1 VSIDRFYL
9 PKITGFDAAHTKK
22 QIFRK
27 IFRECMTIDNDPP
40 SNMDKSEIRRQ
51 AEEKIRRKMTKTS
64 TDLQSMSPE
73 DIHRLVFELQ
83 VYQAELEI
91 QNEELRRSEEAL
103 NKTRTCYYD
112 LYNQAPVGYVTL
124 TREGLIR
131 EANAT
136 AAALLEVDKRDLAEQ
151 PITRF
156 ILPVD
161 QDIFYYHRRK
171 LLETGMP
178 LVSELRMLKKAGASF
193 WSELTST
200 LVKGQDDSPVWR
212 IVLSDISE
220 RKQMEEANAQLKAQ
234 LNQAQKM
241 EAIGTLAGGIA
252 HDFNNILGAILGYA
266 ELAREDSPSESTVAH
281 DLDQIIMA
289 ASRARDLVIQILA
302 FSRQSETESVSLQPA
317 HIVREI
323 LKMLRSILPT
333 GIDIRQDIDDQTDLI
348 VADPTHI
355 HQIVMNLC
363 TNAFHAME
371 ASGGTLFI
379 SLHKTVLGK
388 EDLVDIPNVQPGNFM
403 QLSIRDTGPGIPPE
417 IQDKI
422 FDPYFT
428 TKETGKGTG
437 MGLAITHGIVQSY
450 GGFIR
455 LHSTP
460 GEGSVFHIFLPTVTE
475 QALRK
480 QDSIELPSAGSEH
493 ILFVD
498 DEKMLVRMAE
508 TMLQRLGYR
517 VTARTSSLEALTT
530 FQNQPDAFDLVIT
543 DYSMPGMAGI
553 DLARR
558 MLQIRPQL
566 PIILCTGFSST
577 ITEEKAR
584 IAGIKGFAMKP
595 VAMKELAALI
605 RKVLDKK

>member
-1 VSIDRFYL
+1 
-9 PKITGFDAAHTKK
+9 
-22 QIFRK
+22 
-27 IFRECMTIDNDPP
+27 MTIDNDPP

-51 AEEKIRRKMTKTS
+51 AEEKIRRKMVQTS

-73 DIHRLVFELQ
+73 EIHRLVFELQ

-91 QNEELRRSEEAL
+91 QNEELRRSEEAR
-103 NKTRTCYYD
+103 NKTRASYYD
-112 LYNQAPVGYVTL
+112 LYNQAPVGYVTV
-124 TREGLIR
+124 TREGLIL

-136 AAALLEVDKRDLAEQ
+136 AAALLEVDKSNLAEQ

-156 ILPVD
+156 ILPAD
-161 QDIFYYHRRK
+161 QDMFYHHRRK
-171 LLETGMP
+171 LLETGTP
-178 LVSELRMLKKAGASF
+178 QVSELRMLKNDGTSF
-193 WSELTST
+193 WADLTST
-200 LVKGQDDSPVWR
+200 LAKGQDDSPVWR

-220 RKQMEEANAQLKAQ
+220 RQQMEEANARLKAQ

-266 ELAREDSPSESTVAH
+266 ELAREESLPESTVAN

-289 ASRARDLVIQILA
+289 ATRARDLVIQILA
-302 FSRQSETESVSLQPA
+302 FSRQTETESVSLKPA

-323 LKMLRSILPT
+323 LKLLRSILPT
-333 GIDIRQDIDDQTDLI
+333 GIDIRQDIDDETDVI

-355 HQIVMNLC
+355 HQILMNLC

-379 SLHKTVLGK
+379 SLHKAVLGK
-388 EDLVDIPNVQPGNFM
+388 EDLLDMPDVQPGNFM
-403 QLSIRDTGPGIPPE
+403 QLSIRDTGPGIPLE
-417 IQDKI
+417 IQNKI

-437 MGLAITHGIVQSY
+437 MGLAIAHGIVQSY

-460 GEGSVFHIFLPTVTE
+460 GEGTVFHIYLPTVPE
-475 QALRK
+475 HALGK

-498 DEKMLVRMAE
+498 DEKMLVRLAE
-508 TMLQRLGYR
+508 TMLKRLGYC

-577 ITEEKAR
+577 ISEEKAR

>member
-1 VSIDRFYL
+1 MGD
-9 PKITGFDAAHTKK
+9 
-22 QIFRK
+22 
-27 IFRECMTIDNDPP
+27 
-40 SNMDKSEIRRQ
+40 IRRQ
-51 AEEKIRRKMTKTS
+51 AEKKVRETMARTS

-103 NKTRTCYYD
+103 NKTRACYYD
-112 LYNQAPVGYVTL
+112 LYNQAPVGYVTVNK
-124 TREGLIR
+124 EGFIL

-136 AAALLEVDKRDLAEQ
+136 AAALLEVDKSDLAGQ

-156 ILPVD
+156 ILPAD
-161 QDIFYYHRRK
+161 QDIFYHHRRK
-171 LLETGMP
+171 LFETGRP
-178 LVSELRMLKKAGASF
+178 LVSELRMLKKDGASF

-200 LVKGQDDSPVWR
+200 LANGNDNSAVWR
-212 IVLSDISE
+212 IILSDISR
-220 RKQMEEANAQLKAQ
+220 RKQVEEANAQLRAH

-266 ELAREDSPSESTVAH
+266 ELARADSPPESTVAQ
-281 DLDQIIMA
+281 DIEQIITA

-302 FSRQSETESVSLQPA
+302 FSRQAEAEIIPLEPA
-317 HIVREI
+317 HIIREV
-323 LKMLRSILPT
+323 LKLLRSILPT
-333 GIDIRQDIDDQTDLI
+333 GIDIRQDIDAETDLI

-363 TNAFHAME
+363 MNSFHAME
-371 ASGGTLFI
+371 ESGGTLFI
-379 SLHKTVLGK
+379 SLCKTALSK
-388 EDLVDIPNVQPGNFM
+388 EELLEVPNVLPGNFM

-428 TKETGKGTG
+428 TKAVGKGTG
-437 MGLAITHGIVQSY
+437 MGLAIAHGIVQSY

-460 GEGSVFHIFLPTVTE
+460 GEGTIFHIFLPTVT
-475 QALRK
+475 QHALQK
-480 QDSIELPSAGSEH
+480 ADSVESPPVGNER

-508 TMLQRLGYR
+508 TMLERLGYN
-517 VTARTSSLEALTT
+517 VTVRTSSLEALTT
-530 FQNQPDAFDLVIT
+530 FQNDPDAFDLVIT

-558 MLQIRPQL
+558 MLHIRPEL
-566 PIILCTGFSST
+566 PIILCTGFSTT
-577 ITEEKAR
+577 ISEEKAR
-584 IAGIKGFAMKP
+584 AAGIKGFAMKP
-595 VAMKELAALI
+595 VAMKELSALI

>member
-1 VSIDRFYL
+1 
-9 PKITGFDAAHTKK
+9 
-22 QIFRK
+22 
-27 IFRECMTIDNDPP
+27 MTIDNDPP

-51 AEEKIRRKMTKTS
+51 AEEKIRKKMVQTS

-73 DIHRLVFELQ
+73 EIHRLVFELQ

-91 QNEELRRSEEAL
+91 QNEELRRSEEAR
-103 NKTRTCYYD
+103 NKTRASYYD
-112 LYNQAPVGYVTL
+112 LYNQAPVGYVTV
-124 TREGLIR
+124 TREGLIL

-136 AAALLEVDKRDLAEQ
+136 AAALLEVDKSNLAEQ

-156 ILPVD
+156 ILPAD
-161 QDIFYYHRRK
+161 QDMFYHHRRK
-171 LLETGMP
+171 LLETGTP
-178 LVSELRMLKKAGASF
+178 QVSELRMLKNDGTSF
-193 WSELTST
+193 WADLTST
-200 LVKGQDDSPVWR
+200 LAKGQDDSPVWR

-220 RKQMEEANAQLKAQ
+220 RQQMEEANARLKAQ

-266 ELAREDSPSESTVAH
+266 ELAREESLPESTVAN

-289 ASRARDLVIQILA
+289 ATRARDLVIQILA
-302 FSRQSETESVSLQPA
+302 FSRQTETESVSLKPA

-323 LKMLRSILPT
+323 LKLLRSILPT
-333 GIDIRQDIDDQTDLI
+333 GIDIRQDIDDETDVI

-355 HQIVMNLC
+355 HQILMNLC

-379 SLHKTVLGK
+379 SLHKAVLGK
-388 EDLVDIPNVQPGNFM
+388 EDLLDMPDVQPGNFM
-403 QLSIRDTGPGIPPE
+403 QLSIRDTGPGIPLE
-417 IQDKI
+417 IQNKI

-437 MGLAITHGIVQSY
+437 MGLAIAHGIVQSY

-460 GEGSVFHIFLPTVTE
+460 GEGTVFHIYLPTVPE
-475 QALRK
+475 HALGK

-498 DEKMLVRMAE
+498 DEKMLVRLAE
-508 TMLQRLGYR
+508 TMLKRLGYC

-577 ITEEKAR
+577 ISEEKAR

>member
-1 VSIDRFYL
+1 
-9 PKITGFDAAHTKK
+9 
-22 QIFRK
+22 
-27 IFRECMTIDNDPP
+27 MTIDNDLPT
-40 SNMDKSEIRRQ
+40 NMEKSEIRRQ
-51 AEEKIRRKMTKTS
+51 AEKKIREKMTQTS
-64 TDLQSMSPE
+64 TDLHSMSPE
-73 DIHRLVFELQ
+73 DIQQLVFELQ
-83 VYQAELEI
+83 VHQAELEI

-103 NKTRTCYYD
+103 NNTRTCYYD
-112 LYNQAPVGYVTL
+112 LYNQAPVGYVTVNK
-124 TREGLIR
+124 EGMIL

-136 AAALLEVDKRDLAEQ
+136 AAALLEVDKSDLAEQ

-156 ILPVD
+156 ILPAD
-161 QDIFYYHRRK
+161 QDIFYHHRRK
-171 LLETGMP
+171 LIETGMP
-178 LVSELRMLKKAGASF
+178 QVSELRMLKNDGTSF
-193 WSELTST
+193 WSDLTST
-200 LVKGQDDSPVWR
+200 LTKGQDDSPVWR
-212 IVLSDISE
+212 IVLSDISK
-220 RKQMEEANAQLKAQ
+220 RKQMEEANVQLKAH

-266 ELAREDSPSESTVAH
+266 ELAREDSPPDSTVAH

-302 FSRQSETESVSLQPA
+302 FSRQTETESISLEPA

-323 LKMLRSILPT
+323 LKLLRSILPT
-333 GIDIRQDIDDQTDLI
+333 GIDIRQDIDDETDLI

-371 ASGGTLFI
+371 ATGGTLFI
-379 SLHKTVLGK
+379 SLHQTVLGK
-388 EDLVDIPNVQPGNFM
+388 EDLLDMPNVAPGNFM

-437 MGLAITHGIVQSY
+437 MGLAIAHGIVQSY

-455 LHSTP
+455 LHSTA
-460 GEGSVFHIFLPTVTE
+460 GEGTVFHIFLPTVTE
-475 QALRK
+475 HALQK
-480 QDSIELPSAGSEH
+480 ADSIELPSVGSER
-493 ILFVD
+493 ILFID
-498 DEKMLVRMAE
+498 DEKMLARMAE
-508 TMLQRLGYR
+508 TMLQRLGYS

-543 DYSMPGMAGI
+543 DYSMPGMGGI

-577 ITEEKAR
+577 ISEEKAR
-584 IAGIKGFAMKP
+584 VAGIKGFAMKP
-595 VAMKELAALI
+595 VAMKELSSLI